1 MTREQLIELITQE
14 VVRALAEERA
24 AGSPPAAAT
33 AMGTESVSPAESAPS
48 GANVPSAAST
58 PAPAAA
64 SSSDRWDFGNGV
76 TEYGDGL
83 VDVCRDL
90 GICRLGSGPGVTA
103 APRLAGL
110 IDHTILKPDATQAEI
125 EKLCAEANANGF
137 ASVCVQ
143 PSWVPL
149 CADLLAGSTVKVYT
163 VIGFPHGMNKAET
176 KSFEARRAV
185 LDGATE
191 LDMVINIG
199 ALKSKNLAAVE
210 RDIRAVVESGKPRAT
225 IKVILENAY
234 LTDEEKAEGCA
245 LAKAAGADYV
255 KTSTG
260 FGPGGATVED
270 VALMRRVVGPDM
282 GVKAA
287 GGIRDAVAARKMIEA
302 GATRIGASAS
312 LAIVQEGT
320 SAAS

>member
-24 AGSPPAAAT
+24 TGTSPPAASAPGAGSPPPSA
-33 AMGTESVSPAESAPS
+33 GAPS
-48 GANVPSAAST
+48 DAGAEKAE
-58 PAPAAA
+58 
-64 SSSDRWDFGNGV
+64 RWDFGNGV

-90 GICRLGSGPGVTA
+90 GICRIGSSPGVTA
-103 APRLAGL
+103 APRLASL
-110 IDHTILKPDATQAEI
+110 IDHTILKPDATQGEI
-125 EKLCAEANANGF
+125 ERLCAEANANGF

-143 PSWVPL
+143 PWWVPL
-149 CADLLAGSTVKVYT
+149 CADLLAGSTVKVCT
-163 VIGFPHGMNKAET
+163 VIGFPHGMNKPET

-199 ALKSKNLAAVE
+199 ALKSKDLSAVE

-245 LAKAAGADYV
+245 LAKAVGADYV